1 MKSIFKNKNVS
12 RFSMKNKDRFL
23 NKTPIAFNLKSH
35 YATTSTLDTPSFVKG
50 LFNGEMH
57 TEQVF
62 PFPKTLSDEMAETVN
77 MIVPPTEKFFEEQVD
92 PAKNDE
98 TASIPPEIW
107 ESMKEMG
114 LFGLQVPQELSG
126 VGLSNVGYAR
136 MVEIVGAHDLG
147 LGEFSFQKKKKNLIF
162 YKIKNNFLYLYLLCS
177 KGL

>member
-1 MKSIFKNKNVS
+1 MKRLFKLKN
-12 RFSMKNKDRFL
+12 FSNFTLKKKTNNFL
-23 NKTPIAFNLKSH
+23 LKKAPISFNLK
-35 YATTSTLDTPSFVKG
+35 YYGTVNTNANLGQSFVKG
-50 LFNGEMH
+50 LFTGEMH

-62 PFPKTLSDEMAETVN
+62 PFPQTLSEEMAETVN

-98 TASIPPEIW
+98 TANIPPEIW

-147 LGEFSFQKKKKNLIF
+147 LGKIF
-162 YKIKNNFLYLYLLCS
+162 LKGKITT
-177 KGL
+177 